1 MLAIQLRTRPPL
13 VTKGSALLQT
23 RGQQRGSDILI
34 CELFLFFTQD
44 FLMKSVLERLV
55 VFTKVLSMNQDQLL
69 RILWMG
75 VQRRNKFLSNS
86 NSQLTMIFR

>member
-34 CELFLFFTQD
+34 CELCLFTTHPLNQD
-44 FLMKSVLERLV
+44 LLIKSVLERLA
-55 VFTKVLSMNQDQLL
+55 VFTKVLFMNQDPIL

-75 VQRRNKFLSNS
+75 VQRKNKFV
-86 NSQLTMIFR
+86 